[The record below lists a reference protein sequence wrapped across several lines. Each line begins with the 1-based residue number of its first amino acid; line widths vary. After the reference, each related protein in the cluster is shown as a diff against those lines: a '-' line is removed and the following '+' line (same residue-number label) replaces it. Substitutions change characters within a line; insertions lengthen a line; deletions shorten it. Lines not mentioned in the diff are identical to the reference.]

1 MEKVYGTSER
11 HDQLIVF
18 KDSNKATLIYGY
30 GEDDGQGYDLR
41 HTFDHIPTREE
52 VRNVI
57 YAYINQQTDLA
68 ILSGYTFEGHMV
80 WLNTENQFN
89 YKAAYDLALQTGG
102 ATLPITAKLGNDD
115 APYYRDFNDIE
126 TFAGFYIGAVQHIQQ
141 TLGQGW
147 ILKSE
152 AAIWVESLPDTIF
165 SA

>member
-18 KDSNKATLIYGY
+18 KSSNRATLIYGY

-41 HTFDHIPTREE
+41 HTFDHIPTRDE
-52 VRNVI
+52 VRNTI

-68 ILSGYTFEGHMV
+68 ILSGHIFEGHQV
-80 WLNTENQFN
+80 WLSTENQFN

-115 APYYRDFNDIE
+115 APYYRVFDNIEDF
-126 TFAGFYIGAVQHIQQ
+126 ASFYIGAVQYIQQ

-147 ILKSE
+147 TLKEE
-152 AAIWVESLPDTIF
+152 AASWVDSLPASLF
-165 SA
+165 Q